1 MIEKNDLFII
11 AEIGVNHEGNIN
23 EGKKLIRLAR
33 GADAVKL
40 QVYTPWRYSCSDDK
54 ERLERLKNFIL
65 VKMIFKSKRGGRKT

>member
-23 EGKKLIRLAR
+23 EGKKLIRLAKKG

-54 ERLERLKNFIL
+54 ERLD
-65 VKMIFKSKRGGRKT
+65 SKWRFNI